1 MVTLRASTAGR
12 PSLRTQTSRTKTR
25 RPGRA
30 SPSAFAS
37 SGCATCQPL
46 LNTSTLTLPLLAKR
60 AVKDPGRRSGRV
72 GKAIGGAEIQV
83 SGNMAGPLLYEQA
96 GGPGAAA
103 GAYNPPTMSSDTSSK
118 QSTAAV
124 ALAAMGVVY
133 GDIGTSPLYTV
144 KEVFGSHHPVP
155 VTPDNILGILS
166 LIFWALTIAVS
177 LKYVVFITRADN
189 RGEGGIMALTSLAL
203 RKSAGPRQV
212 WWMAALGIFGA
223 ALFYGDGVI
232 TPAISVLSA
241 VEGLE
246 VVTPAFKPYVV
257 PITVA
262 VILGLFFVQRRGTA
276 SVGALFGP
284 VMLFWFSTLGLLGL
298 LSIARHPEVIVA
310 ISPIYA
316 WQFFADNRMLA
327 FFTLGAVVLCIT
339 GGEALYADMGHFGRR
354 PIKLAWF
361 SYVFPCL
368 YLNYLGQGALILDN
382 PEAVKNPFYLMVP
395 EPLLIPMVVLS
406 TLATIIASQAVISGA
421 FSLTKQAMQLGYT
434 PRLHTVH
441 TSEREIGQIYVPAI
455 NWTLLIAVIALVL
468 GFRSSSAL
476 ASAYGIAVTLT
487 MMIDTILAFIVV
499 RSLWQWSWGKAGL
512 FLALFIVVDF
522 SFFSANTIKIA
533 DGGWFPLVLGLAVFT
548 LLATWKRGRQLLYEK
563 LKQDS
568 MPLDAFISSLAY
580 GGPYR
585 CEGTGIFMTTNP
597 DGVPRA
603 MLHNLLHNKVLHERV
618 VLLNVKME
626 DVPYVPEIDR
636 VEVRKLPE
644 GFYQMFVRYGFKD
657 EPDIPHAMDR
667 CAEQGLVFDIMQTS
681 FFLGRETIVPHHKPA
696 MPLWREWLFAWMFRN
711 AGSAT
716 EYFKIPTNRVV
727 ELGTQIEL

>member
-1 MVTLRASTAGR
+1 MHRNMSTDL
-12 PSLRTQTSRTKTR
+12 SH
-25 RPGRA
+25 
-30 SPSAFAS
+30 
-37 SGCATCQPL
+37 
-46 LNTSTLTLPLLAKR
+46 
-60 AVKDPGRRSGRV
+60 
-72 GKAIGGAEIQV
+72 
-83 SGNMAGPLLYEQA
+83 
-96 GGPGAAA
+96 
-103 GAYNPPTMSSDTSSK
+103 K
-118 QSTAAV
+118 QSTAAM

-133 GDIGTSPLYTV
+133 GDIGTSPLYTL
-144 KEVFGSHHPVP
+144 KEVFGGHHPVP
-155 VTPDNILGILS
+155 VTPDNVIGILS
-166 LIFWALTIAVS
+166 LVFWALTLAVS

-203 RKSAGPRQV
+203 RTSGAGPRQL
-212 WWMAALGIFGA
+212 WWIAALGIFGA

-257 PITVA
+257 PITLV
-262 VILGLFFVQRRGTA
+262 VIIILFFMQRRGTA

-284 VMLFWFSTLGLLGL
+284 VMLFWFTTLGVLG
-298 LSIARHPEVIVA
+298 IAAITRHPAVLEAINPAYAFRFFVA
-310 ISPIYA
+310 NGTI
-316 WQFFADNRMLA
+316 A
-327 FFTLGAVVLCIT
+327 FLSLGAVVLCIT
-339 GGEALYADMGHFGRR
+339 GGEALYADMGHFGRK

-368 YLNYLGQGALILDN
+368 FLNYLGQGALILDD
-382 PEAVKNPFYLMVP
+382 PAAVQNPFFLLVP
-395 EPLLIPMVVLS
+395 DLLLIPMVLLS
-406 TLATIIASQAVISGA
+406 TFATIIASQAVISGA
-421 FSLTKQAMQLGYT
+421 FSLTRQAMQLGYS
-434 PRLHTVH
+434 PRLHAVH

-455 NWTLLIAVIALVL
+455 NWMLLAAVIALVL

-487 MMIDTILAFIVV
+487 MMIDTILAFMIV
-499 RSLWQWSWGKAGL
+499 RTLWQWSWFKAGL
-512 FLALFIVVDF
+512 FLTAFIIVDLA
-522 SFFSANTIKIA
+522 FFSANSVKIL
-533 DGGWFPLVLGLAVFT
+533 DGGWFPLVLGFAVFT
-548 LLATWKRGRQLLYEK
+548 LLATWRLGRVLLYQK

-568 MPLDAFISSLAY
+568 MPLDAFITSLEY

-618 VLLNVKME
+618 VLLNVVME
-626 DVPYVPEIDR
+626 DVPYVAEASR
-636 VEVRKLPE
+636 VEVRALAQ
-644 GFYQMFVRYGFKD
+644 GFYQLRVRYGFKD
-657 EPDIPHAMDR
+657 EPDIPHAMDL
-667 CAEQGLVFDIMQTS
+667 AGSQGLTFDMMQTS
-681 FFLGRETIVPHHKPA
+681 FFLGKETIVAHHKPA

-716 EYFKIPTNRVV
+716 EFFKIPTNRVV